1 MALKRIAIVIELA
14 VGYREDV
21 IRGLLRFME
30 TRPDWLYQ
38 GCELKSKELQA
49 LRKWCPDGIIAGYH
63 DQSVKQLLRGFSL
76 PTIDVFNWFDLPD
89 STRVSIDDVAVGR
102 MAAEYLLQRGF
113 KNLAIIGETSAK
125 FAIER
130 RDGFVAALAAA
141 NLTCF
146 RIGEVARPTVSWS
159 VAFRT
164 TPDKTLRKWLREL
177 PRPVGI
183 FAIDDD
189 WALTLSELC
198 NEEGIRVPD
207 QAAILGV
214 DDEELLCQ
222 MSRPP
227 LSSIDTGAERIGWEA
242 GKALAELMEGKR
254 VVNPLLLQPVRVV
267 ERQSTD
273 IFAIEDTEV
282 LSAVRFIQAN
292 AHRGIGVTEVLR
304 IVPTRRRTLEH
315 RFRELIGR
323 SILDEV
329 QRCRVARAK
338 NLLATTDIK
347 LSVVAQRSGFGSA
360 GRLCRVFRQVTGDTP
375 AGFRRHQ
382 ALE

>member
-1 MALKRIAIVIELA
+1 
-14 VGYREDV
+14 
-21 IRGLLRFME
+21 
-30 TRPDWLYQ
+30 
-38 GCELKSKELQA
+38 
-49 LRKWCPDGIIAGYH
+49 
-63 DQSVKQLLRGFSL
+63 
-76 PTIDVFNWFDLPD
+76 
-89 STRVSIDDVAVGR
+89 
-102 MAAEYLLQRGF
+102 
-113 KNLAIIGETSAK
+113 
-125 FAIER
+125 
-130 RDGFVAALAAA
+130 
-141 NLTCF
+141 
-146 RIGEVARPTVSWS
+146 
-159 VAFRT
+159 
-164 TPDKTLRKWLREL
+164 
-177 PRPVGI
+177 
-183 FAIDDD
+183 
-189 WALTLSELC
+189 
-198 NEEGIRVPD
+198 
-207 QAAILGV
+207 
-214 DDEELLCQ
+214 